1 VYANRRTMPDAP
13 QTLGDFIRSARV
25 AADLSL
31 RELARRIAK
40 TPSYLS
46 DIENDRRV
54 PSEDVLAKIAD
65 AIGVPFEDLVVRAGR
80 VGEAVQRLV
89 RRSPEAVR
97 LFRTA
102 PDLNEDD
109 LKKLRKQAERMAQ
122 KKQEN
127 EE

>member
-1 VYANRRTMPDAP
+1 MSDKP
-13 QTLGDFIRSARV
+13 QTLGDFIRNARV

-31 RELARRIAK
+31 RELARRIDK

-54 PSEDVLAKIAD
+54 PSEDVLGLIANV
-65 AIGVPFEDLVVRAGR
+65 IGVSFDDLVVRAGR

-97 LFRTA
+97 LFRTT
-102 PDLNEDD
+102 PDLNEED
-109 LKKLRKQAERMAQ
+109 LKKLRKEAERMA
-122 KKQEN
+122 KKKRKD